1 MTLKELIRFLDELDR
16 QGIWLMR
23 NRHFLLKFKEEKE
36 ATISRELSR
45 FLKDGIIVHIAKD
58 LYANP
63 RARSMPE
70 GDHRLISIAKML
82 RPYDQFYVS
91 LDRRAN
97 ELGLITQVPN
107 RITFVTDGLSYTYH
121 TPYGIIEFVHQ
132 NIKDLRRELDVEY
145 DEVFGVYVAN
155 EKRVV
160 DDAKKHRRY
169 YLLGLMEENAGI

>member
-1 MTLKELIRFLDELDR
+1 MKLKELIRFLDELDK
-16 QGIWLMR
+16 QGTWLIR
-23 NRHFLLKFKEEKE
+23 TRHFLLKFKDEKKV
-36 ATISRELSR
+36 TISRELNR
-45 FLKDGIIVHIAKD
+45 FLKDGIVVHIAKD

-63 RARSMPE
+63 RAKSSPE
-70 GDHRLISIAKML
+70 GDHRLIAIAKVL

-107 RITFVTDGLSYTYH
+107 RITFVTDGLSYTYR
-121 TPYGIIEFVHQ
+121 TPYGIIEFTHQ

-145 DEVFGVYVAN
+145 DEVFGVYAAN
-155 EKRVV
+155 EKKVV
-160 DDAKKHRRY
+160 EDTKKHKRY